1 MADGGKITAI
11 LDLDAS
17 RVRAGAQEA
26 VQAIQ
31 GISDN
36 MSNMESSFKSVEKAG
51 KLLTVGLTLP
61 LVGFAKKSIDTA
73 KDFEYS
79 MSEVQAISGATGD
92 QLKALEDQAKE
103 LGATTFYSAQEASQ
117 GMKYYAMAGYEV
129 NEIMDAMPAS
139 IDLAVASNTDLATV
153 CDIVSK

>member
-36 MSNMESSFKSVEKAG
+36 MSSMESSFKSVEKAG
-51 KLLTVGLTLP
+51 KLLTAGLTLP

-79 MSEVQAISGATGD
+79 MSEVQAISGASSEE
-92 QLKALEDQAKE
+92 LKKLEDQAKK

-117 GMKYYAMAGYEV
+117 GK
-129 NEIMDAMPAS
+129 
-139 IDLAVASNTDLATV
+139 
-153 CDIVSK
+153 